1 MKNIFKNFILALS
14 FLISL
19 TAISQTV
26 SQNAIVGNLGNKVF
40 AGSLPS
46 GVTETLTGSTVATN
60 NTISR
65 RYTGGSGGTT
75 NFSEY
80 FSYNDI
86 WNISTRFEKVLIFK
100 PVATGSGVSLYIGRG
115 GGGTVC
121 YARFNYA
128 TGILTY
134 GTGTTDAVSTSALP
148 FTFDAELLYIKLTC
162 NRDAGNLW
170 TATVGNFN
178 GVSVSTSAGGA
189 DPVFAMT
196 SVCFHGGTT
205 DIFQVVE
212 NNFIAKGADILGI
225 GDSIMYGFPNANSGA
240 WFEQARQKTPNI
252 LDKVGSIGATSANI
266 VTYLPQII
274 KMAPKRVFL
283 NIGTNDQY
291 YGSVTLSTYL
301 ANIDLI
307 TSALNGIGCQ
317 VTLISILP
325 NNGANKATIPTWNTA
340 LAAKANGTTITYV
353 DVYTGMNDGTGS
365 LVPAYTT
372 DGIHLTGTGNTFF
385 YTTMLPTFRLYIK
398 I

>member
-1 MKNIFKNFILALS
+1 MKKIITILS
-14 FLISL
+14 FLLVSIVSF
-19 TAISQTV
+19 SQTINQQ
-26 SQNAIVGNLGNKVF
+26 SIVGELGKKVF

-60 NTISR
+60 NAISR
-65 RYTGGSGGTT
+65 RYTGGSGGAT

-80 FSYNDI
+80 ISYNDI
-86 WNISTRFEKVLIFK
+86 WNISSRFEKVLIFK

-134 GTGTTDAVSTSALP
+134 GTGTTDAASTSALP
-148 FTFDAELLYIKLTC
+148 FTFDSELLYIRLVC
-162 NRDAGNLW
+162 NRADANMW

-178 GVSVSTSAGGA
+178 GVSVSVSAGGA

-205 DIFQVVE
+205 DIFQIAE
-212 NNFIAKGADILGI
+212 DNFIAKTADILGI
-225 GDSIMYGFPNANSGA
+225 GDSIMYGFPNSDAGA
-240 WFEQARQKTPNI
+240 WFELARRRTPNI
-252 LDKVGSIGATSANI
+252 LDKIGSIGARSADI

-274 KMAPKRVFL
+274 KMTPKRVFL

-291 YGSVTLSTYL
+291 YGSVTLSAYL

-307 TSALNGIGCQ
+307 TNALTGIGCQ

-325 NNGANKATIPTWNTA
+325 NNGTNSATIPTWNTA

-353 DVYTGMNDGTGS
+353 DIYTGMDNGSGNLAPANTSDG
-365 LVPAYTT
+365 V
-372 DGIHLTGTGNTFF
+372 HLTAAGNIAV
-385 YTTMLPTFRLYIK
+385 YNLLLPEFRKTIQ